1 VSHPSASVFVRC
13 SCGHLHWGRYGA
25 AGLLLVDPARGVL
38 LQRRAW
44 WVHHGHTWA
53 LPGGAIEAGETA
65 VGAAA
70 REAFEEAGV
79 TADAF
84 RAVSASV
91 VDHGEWSYTTVLALA
106 EGAEAQVANT
116 ESAEVRWVA
125 PDDVPGYRLH
135 RDFAAAWPDLRTRI
149 GRELVLVVDAANV
162 VGSRPDG
169 WWRDRHGAAERLRD
183 QLARLAGA
191 GLADPGDPLLTWW
204 PRVVLVVEGKA
215 SGVTPV
221 PGVDVV
227 PAATDGDSKIVE
239 VAGKQGD
246 ARVLVATAD
255 RELRRRVE
263 ALGAATMGPGTL
275 RTRLDELSPW
285 QSRRASPR
293 PATPPPP

>member
-1 VSHPSASVFVRC
+1 MSQLSASVFVRC

-44 WVHHGHTWA
+44 WVHHGRTWA

-70 REAFEEAGV
+70 REAFEEASV
-79 TADAF
+79 PAEAF

-91 VDHGEWSYTTVLALA
+91 VDHGDWSYTTVLALA
-106 EGAEAQVANT
+106 DGAEARVANT
-116 ESAEVRWVA
+116 ESAEVRWVD
-125 PDDVPGYRLH
+125 PDDVPGYPLH
-135 RDFAAAWPDLRTRI
+135 RDFAAAWPDLRDRV

-183 QLARLAGA
+183 RLAKLAEA
-191 GLADPGDPLLTWW
+191 GVPDPDDATVTWW
-204 PRVVLVVEGKA
+204 PRIILVVEGQAKRVTSA
-215 SGVTPV
+215 AGVE
-221 PGVDVV
+221 VV
-227 PAATDGDSKIVE
+227 AADTDGDSKIVE
-239 VAGKQGD
+239 VVAQQK
-246 ARVLVATAD
+246 ASVLVATAD

-263 ALGAATMGPGTL
+263 ALGASILGPGTL
-275 RTRLDELSPW
+275 RRQLDEL
-285 QSRRASPR
+285 
-293 PATPPPP
+293 